1 MEIKI
6 ITIHA
11 MHNPGSVFQAYAL
24 QRYLSREHNAEIIDY
39 RPAYFYSEGSGL
51 KLLLKK
57 TLFHKNWKSREKKYD
72 GFIRR
77 NMRLTQRYSSHDE
90 LKVAGLTA
98 DAFIVGSDQLWNTD
112 YQCGRDLSFYLD
124 FVEHGRKISY
134 STSVGKPQIDEA
146 GKELYVT
153 WLMSFDGLSVRERS
167 TALALS
173 ELLNRHVE
181 WVCDPVFLLE
191 KDAYTGFIGERIIKE
206 EYAVVYMSEASELLN
221 SVVDCYRKK
230 GLKIVLAG
238 GFTKR
243 CACDRHIV
251 DVGPEDFLSLIYY
264 ANAVISSS
272 FHATAFCHIFH
283 KEFITLAPPKNG
295 ERIYSLVRYTGLQD
309 RAIADQFNPV
319 MMGKPIDWNEVDK
332 EMQTYIEASKQ
343 FLRDVLAGHR

>member
-24 QRYLSREHNAEIIDY
+24 QSYLDREHNAEIIDY
-39 RPAYFYSEGSGL
+39 RPAYFYSEGSSL

-57 TLFHKNWKSREKKYD
+57 TLFHKNWKSREKKYN

-77 NMRLTQRYSSHDE
+77 NMRLTQQYSSHDE

-191 KDAYTGFIGERIIKE
+191 KEEYTRFVGKRTIKE
-206 EYAVVYMSEASELLN
+206 DYAVVYMSEASELLD

-230 GLKIVLAG
+230 GLKIILAG
-238 GFTKR
+238 GFTRR
-243 CACDRHIV
+243 CICDRHIV
-251 DVGPEDFLSLIYY
+251 DVGPEDFLSLLYY

-283 KEFITLAPPKNG
+283 KEFITLVPPKNG
-295 ERIYSLVRYTGLQD
+295 ERIFSLVRHTGLES
-309 RAIADQFNPV
+309 RAISDRFDHVVPEMTVNW
-319 MMGKPIDWNEVDK
+319 DDVDRRLK
-332 EMQTYIEASKQ
+332 NYVEWSKQ
-343 FLRDVLAGHR
+343 FLLTALKEG